1 MRYFAIGTFSRSFV
15 LKKHF
20 GLLWQIVFKWDYPAN
35 ICWSSRRI
43 QDVFKSC
50 LEDVFNSSSAFN
62 FSSSGTSWRC
72 IQDVLEHEQFLRWS
86 RLQDV
91 LKTSL
96 EDVLKTC
103 HEDVFK
109 TSRRFTKCL
118 LGVSAP
124 NKSKCVSSKSI
135 FRKSI
140 SDDSKENLKCINKNP
155 ITSIFVLFWNI
166 SSIFVL
172 RIKISEIGHW
182 SSEAIKTK
190 F

>member
-15 LKKHF
+15 HKKHF

-35 ICWSSRRI
+35 ICWSSRRL
-43 QDVFKSC
+43 QDVFKTC

-62 FSSSGTSWRC
+62 FSSSRTSWRC
-72 IQDVLEHEQFLRWS
+72 IQDVLEGEKFLRWS

-96 EDVLKTC
+96 EDV
-103 HEDVFK
+103 FK
-109 TSRRFTKCL
+109 TSWRFTKCL
-118 LGVSAP
+118 LGVSVP
-124 NKSKCVSSKSI
+124 NKSKCVSNKSI
-135 FRKSI
+135 FDKPI
-140 SDDSKENLKCINKNP
+140 SDESKENPKCINKNP

-166 SSIFVL
+166 SSIFIL

-182 SSEAIKTK
+182 SSEAIKTN